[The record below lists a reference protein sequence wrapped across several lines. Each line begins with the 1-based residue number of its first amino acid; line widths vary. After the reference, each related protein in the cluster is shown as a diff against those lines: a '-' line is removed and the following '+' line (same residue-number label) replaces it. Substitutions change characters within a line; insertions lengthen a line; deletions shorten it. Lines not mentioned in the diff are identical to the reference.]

1 MSSKAVPVDDNRRK
15 RPNILIILCDE
26 MRYPTVYESEELKAY
41 RKEFLKTQELLRRN
55 GLEFHR
61 HYAASVACVPS
72 RASLYTGQYPSL
84 HGVIQTTGA
93 AKSAPDP
100 SVFWFDPNSVPTM
113 GEYFR
118 TGGYRTFWH
127 GKWHASDADL
137 LTPGTHNPITSYNDE
152 TGEPDPKKV
161 AQYRATNRLNPYGF
175 DGWIGPEPHGK
186 SPLNSG
192 SSSSSDAPGRD
203 ECFAQQATAL
213 IEALDGDTDD
223 TPWLAVASF
232 VNPHDITLYGFAA
245 QLGDKNASEGQ
256 TTFEFTVHET
266 VPFHLFKTEL
276 FDRSLHEDLSTKP
289 TCQKSYQ
296 EQYRRFMQP
305 VIDRERYSRFYYQ
318 LHRNVDEQMMKVY
331 QALRKSRFY
340 EDTIVV
346 FTSDHGD
353 LLGAHGDLHQK
364 WYMAYDEAIHVP
376 LIISNPVM
384 FPEPQS
390 TLTLTGHVDLLPTL
404 LGLAGLDAGELI
416 AKMEPRYTDIRAL
429 VGRDLTAL
437 VLGQDGAE
445 SLEGPLYFMT
455 DDDPSRGPDQETWT
469 GVAYNS
475 VVQPNHIECVITRLG
490 GPGENG
496 KIWKYAR
503 YFDNPQF
510 WSTPGYPENTNA
522 GAEDVV
528 VTPPPGQLSNEEG
541 TETLPYTRSVKLEP
555 APDEFEMYCVT
566 DDPMEL
572 SNLAGNPDYAAEQKM
587 LADLLVQQSAAKRLR
602 PISGNVPGQPLPAGG
617 TVPTDA
623 QAAADADT

>member
-1 MSSKAVPVDDNRRK
+1 MSSKALPADDTRRK

-84 HGVIQTTGA
+84 HGVTQTTGA

-100 SVFWFDPNSVPTM
+100 SVYWLDPNNVPTM

-161 AQYRATNRLNPYGF
+161 AQYQATNRLNPYGF

-192 SSSSSDAPGRD
+192 SSSSSHAPGRD

-245 QLGDKNASEGQ
+245 NLNDKNASEGQ
-256 TTFEFTVHET
+256 ATFKFAVHET
-266 VPFHLFKTEL
+266 VPLHLFKTEL
-276 FDRSLHEDLSTKP
+276 FDRSLQEDLSTKP

-296 EQYRRFMQP
+296 EQYRQFMQP

-331 QALRKSRFY
+331 QALRNSRFY

-384 FPEPQS
+384 FAEPQS
-390 TLTLTGHVDLLPTL
+390 THTLTGHVDLLPTL
-404 LGLAGLDAGELI
+404 LGLAGLDAGDLI
-416 AKMEPRYTDIRAL
+416 AKMEPRYTDIRSL

-490 GPGENG
+490 GSGENG

-528 VTPPPGQLSNEEG
+528 VTPPPGRLSNEEG

-572 SNLAGNPDYAAEQKM
+572 SNLAGNPDYANEQEM
-587 LADLLVQQSAAKRLR
+587 LANLLIQQSAAKRLR
-602 PISGNVPGQPLPAGG
+602 PISGNVPGQPLPTGG
-617 TVPTDA
+617 TVVAEA
-623 QAAADADT
+623 QAAADADA